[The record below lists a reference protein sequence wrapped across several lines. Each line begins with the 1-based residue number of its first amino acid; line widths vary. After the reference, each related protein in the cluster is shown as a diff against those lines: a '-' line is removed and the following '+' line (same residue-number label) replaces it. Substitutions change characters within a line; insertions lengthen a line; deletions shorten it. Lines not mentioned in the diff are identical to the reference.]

1 MTLPFDIIIKPTSE
15 QMKKIPH
22 YDHIKDI
29 KEVAK
34 RMMFNNYADKNRKVS
49 CCIAQDEEFIYISK
63 NKHFQYLSKCIKSD
77 NVKYCMKFFGD
88 TFEALSNEEIET
100 RNKTYIIVKIDSPGV
115 TPSRGQFSILTSTP
129 FRTTSALSRRILHV
143 PTLFDMTP

>member
-34 RMMFNNYADKNRKVS
+34 RMMFNNYADKNRKVR
-49 CCIAQDEEFIYISK
+49 CYIAQDEEFIYISK

-100 RNKTYIIVKIDSPGV
+100 RNKTYEARINNELDEIEKAGGLDI
-115 TPSRGQFSILTSTP
+115 
-129 FRTTSALSRRILHV
+129 TTHTLIYDPETEKLHEQKQ
-143 PTLFDMTP
+143 